1 MPLRAIWLATVV
13 SMLLG
18 LLDLASP
25 IEANAIFAIPV
36 MVLDLSYM
44 IPIYLFQFTPGPFYM
59 GPGVIGWVVN
69 IVCISWALF
78 ISVIFSLPT
87 TLPDTWENMNYVSVI
102 TIGVIILSG

>member
-1 MPLRAIWLATVV
+1 
-13 SMLLG
+13 
-18 LLDLASP
+18 
-25 IEANAIFAIPV
+25 
-36 MVLDLSYM
+36 
-44 IPIYLFQFTPGPFYM
+44 M